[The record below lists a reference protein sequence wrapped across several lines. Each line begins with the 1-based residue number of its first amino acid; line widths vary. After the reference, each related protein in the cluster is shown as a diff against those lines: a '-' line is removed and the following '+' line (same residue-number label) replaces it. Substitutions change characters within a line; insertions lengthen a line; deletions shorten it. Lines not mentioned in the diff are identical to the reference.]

1 MRILNKVFGSIVKHF
16 VSLSHFNDSFDPT
29 EFNLGK
35 DLNPTQL
42 KSFWGHCLE
51 PLFFFINLKDMGIP
65 TTMYLVNFRLWE
77 WAKNRL
83 GKNSQVIMLPTAT
96 F

>member
-35 DLNPTQL
+35 DLNPTT
-42 KSFWGHCLE
+42 KK
-51 PLFFFINLKDMGIP
+51 LFRSLPRTFIFFINLKDMGIP
-65 TTMYLVNFRLWE
+65 TTMYLVNFRL
-77 WAKNRL
+77 
-83 GKNSQVIMLPTAT
+83 
-96 F
+96 